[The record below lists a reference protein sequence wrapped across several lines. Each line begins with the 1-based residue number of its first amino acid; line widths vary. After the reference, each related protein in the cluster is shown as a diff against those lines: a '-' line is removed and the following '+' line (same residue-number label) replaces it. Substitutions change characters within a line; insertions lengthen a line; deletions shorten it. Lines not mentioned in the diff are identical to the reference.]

1 MDPYFDDF
9 LTDSSTSDSEQIE
22 GIIGI
27 PPFFNNMYI
36 TEVAKK
42 FKPLTFQNIYDLH
55 NPIELMKFNMRNDY
69 TKSTIPRNSSQP
81 ISTAIPRK
89 STTIQSIS
97 TPIPRT
103 STQPKDIKKPTIS
116 TIPKIPRK
124 STKIQSISTP
134 IPRTTTQPKDI
145 KKPTISTI
153 PKIPRK
159 STKIQSIST
168 PIPRTTTQSKDI
180 KTKTL
185 LIPDYPYKVNISPL
199 INAFNTILRNAI
211 NNNNDNFEYLL
222 DNLSNIERLISEIL
236 GKDGIRNQITATPD
250 IEIEISE
257 PVIRISSQSEKQAF
271 DRLIQQLVQAMIEVI
286 KNIPQQTGI
295 DVIIGN
301 LQQILRILETD
312 FFD

>member
-124 STKIQSISTP
+124 STT
-134 IPRTTTQPKDI
+134 
-145 KKPTISTI
+145 
-153 PKIPRK
+153 
-159 STKIQSIST
+159 IQSIST